1 MMNKLANG
9 ILSEGRPSI
18 RESELLMPQGATRES
33 QLINFKKVMSSAAG
47 LARKMSPGVGL
58 FTDEDLINTHPS
70 EMTDPMLQ
78 AAQLRINEDQDFADR
93 YRAGTNYTSKVRG
106 FNF

>member
-1 MMNKLANG
+1 MMNKLSKG
-9 ILSEGRPSI
+9 MLSEGRPSI
-18 RESELLMPQGATRES
+18 RESEFYMPQGIVRES
-33 QLINFKKVMSSAAG
+33 DLINFKKVMSSASG
-47 LARKMSPGVGL
+47 LARKMSSGVGL

-70 EMTDPMLQ
+70 EMTDQMLQ
-78 AAQLRINEDQDFADR
+78 AAQLRINEDKDFSDR

>member
-1 MMNKLANG
+1 MMNRLANG
-9 ILSEGRPSI
+9 ILSEGRPTV
-18 RESELLMPQGATRES
+18 RESELSLPQGVLRES
-33 QLINFKKVMSSAAG
+33 DLINFKKVMSSAAG

-58 FTDEDLINTHPS
+58 FTDDDLINTHPS
-70 EMTDPMLQ
+70 EMTDQMLQ

-93 YRAGTNYTSKVRG
+93 YRAGTNYTSKVRR